1 MKQPLL
7 PRLAMLP
14 QNKESR
20 DRLKELQHQLVIKRL
35 EGLLMSAQA
44 GEITGLVVLVENAEL
59 SSTDDASHYLWL
71 DGSYRTNP
79 QEAHSAL
86 LQGASELFSKI
97 ITTAAEDQLR
107 LDLK

>member
-1 MKQPLL
+1 
-7 PRLAMLP
+7 
-14 QNKESR
+14 
-20 DRLKELQHQLVIKRL
+20 
-35 EGLLMSAQA
+35 MSAQA

-59 SSTDDASHYLWL
+59 SSKDDASHYLWL

-97 ITTAAEDQLR
+97 STTAAEDQLR